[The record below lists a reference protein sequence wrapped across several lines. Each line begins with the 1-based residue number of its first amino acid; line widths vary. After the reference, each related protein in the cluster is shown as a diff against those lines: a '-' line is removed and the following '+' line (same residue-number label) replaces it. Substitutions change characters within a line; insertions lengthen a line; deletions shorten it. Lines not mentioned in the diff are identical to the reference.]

1 MFFKYSISYDILV
14 LHVFCNAVFPCFVQW
29 TIWPQRNKMIIDR
42 EIGRRKKNNLFCDRW
57 KTHHACLSIPGK
69 MRLYRW
75 NAEKSDDIKSDRD
88 YVDRRE
94 RWENSAVRTN
104 EMEISFS
111 FSFKSRSMSDDLAN
125 VRYMYHKYCIFPT
138 LAIFLLK

>member
-1 MFFKYSISYDILV
+1 MYFAMLYFLV
-14 LHVFCNAVFPCFVQW
+14 LCNGPYN
-29 TIWPQRNKMIIDR
+29 RK
-42 EIGRRKKNNLFCDRW
+42 EIKWLSTERSGGEKKNNLFCDRW

-138 LAIFLLK
+138 LAIFLIK